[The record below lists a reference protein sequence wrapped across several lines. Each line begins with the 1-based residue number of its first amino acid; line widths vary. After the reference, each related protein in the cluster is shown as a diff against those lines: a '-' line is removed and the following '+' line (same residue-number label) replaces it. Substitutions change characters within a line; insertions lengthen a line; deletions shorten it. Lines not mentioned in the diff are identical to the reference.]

1 MAPMTAI
8 DKALDVLDYLSTNG
22 APESLGSLV
31 EATGLPKPTV
41 RRLLIGLIENGLV
54 VQNQQKKYTLGNEL
68 SDLAARAS
76 ARTSVAEV
84 GRSAVNELR
93 DHVVGTITLFSFSAQ
108 GLLPVLQFEDTASAY
123 FTAPRT
129 GALLQQTAAGK
140 AILAEMYRPAVDH
153 YLGSTA
159 EEADITE
166 LHEELNLI
174 RSRGYAVENEESQ
187 PGVRAVAAA
196 IRSFTERPIGAIAVT
211 VPVRVTSLPELIRMA
226 PRVVDAAQSVS
237 RAFGGGRDS
246 EGRGQQ

>member
-1 MAPMTAI
+1 MTAI
-8 DKALDVLDYLSTNG
+8 DKALDVLDYLSMNG
-22 APESLGSLV
+22 APESLGNLV
-31 EATGLPKPTV
+31 EATALPKPTV

-54 VQNQQKKYTLGNEL
+54 VQDQQKKYTLGNEL

-76 ARTSVAEV
+76 ARLSVAEV
-84 GRSAVNELR
+84 GRSAVGELR

-108 GLLPVLQFEDTASAY
+108 GLLPVLQLEDTASAY
-123 FTAPRT
+123 FTAPRA
-129 GALLQQTAAGK
+129 GAQLQQTAAGK

-153 YLGSTA
+153 FLGTSAAQDDT
-159 EEADITE
+159 
-166 LHEELNLI
+166 LHEELALV
-174 RSRGYAVENEESQ
+174 RERGYAVENEESQ

-237 RAFGGGRDS
+237 TSFGGGQDQER
-246 EGRGQQ
+246 RGDR